1 MDNSLLLTL
10 IVALLALN
18 LLLVGFYL
26 ILVLNDVRTTLKK
39 VNTLLDTTSETAD
52 SVSRPI
58 QNVSHIA
65 EAFTNGLEAVQVV
78 KTIMNKYGQP
88 HQRDS
93 VSSIIDNQKGGR
105 NVRL

>member
-1 MDNSLLLTL
+1 MDNSVLLTL

-26 ILVLNDVRTTLKK
+26 VLVLNDVRTTLKK
-39 VNTLLDTTSETAD
+39 VNTLLDTTAETAD

-65 EAFTNGLEAVQVV
+65 EAFTNGLEAVNLVRTV
-78 KTIMNKYGQP
+78 MNKYG
-88 HQRDS
+88 HTHHDS